1 MSDGWG
7 KMESDAYTKNERNL
21 KKISV
26 FLNVSED
33 LLYRQDPDLLMKM
46 IEAAD
51 DDKMIEVHHF
61 GMEMKDRF

>member
-1 MSDGWG
+1 
-7 KMESDAYTKNERNL
+7 METYTYTKKERIF
-21 KKISV
+21 KKISI
-26 FLNVSED
+26 FLNVSKD
-33 LLYRQDPDLLMKM
+33 LLNRQDPNLLMKM